1 MSGNGVCKSMSEKGV
16 SVIEWVG
23 KVWVWENEWE
33 RVWVWENEWERVW
46 KGQMNMLSEKNF
58 RVLND
63 SGDLSTIVVYIVQ
76 VDR

>member
-1 MSGNGVCKSMSEKGV
+1 MNEKSV
-16 SVIEWVG
+16 SVREWVG
-23 KVWVWENEWE
+23 KVWVWQ
-33 RVWVWENEWERVW
+33 NEWERVW